1 MFVGRKSELNE
12 MNRLYQ
18 QNQFQFY
25 VLYGRRRIGKT
36 TLIKEFMKDKRGL
49 FFVAQEANDYMN
61 LVNIS
66 KRIYEFFHLPSTLAP
81 FDNWNGVFDFI
92 AKKAIIKIHYSL

>member
-66 KRIYEFFHLPSTLAP
+66 KREYMNSFIFHPHLHHLITGMVYLILSQ
-81 FDNWNGVFDFI
+81 
-92 AKKAIIKIHYSL
+92 KKQ